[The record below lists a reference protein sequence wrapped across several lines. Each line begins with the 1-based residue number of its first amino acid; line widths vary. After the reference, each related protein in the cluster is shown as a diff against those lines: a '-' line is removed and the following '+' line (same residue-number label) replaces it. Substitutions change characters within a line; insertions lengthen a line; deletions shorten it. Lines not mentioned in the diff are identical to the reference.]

1 MKEILVLVS
10 NHKIKEKK
18 SLSRLEKQNFHK
30 NFSDNKYKQ
39 NQMYSL
45 IPALYATIDQA
56 RDWPHCLHH
65 ITLFVI

>member
-56 RDWPHCLHH
+56 RD
-65 ITLFVI
+65 